1 MEVEKGLQRNLAQS
15 RSSRKPVSS
24 SWRRWVKWPAQLR
37 LVRRC
42 TVWFPTWFGAFLIA
56 SLLFIA
62 AAWWFFCGESFL
74 SLTKRLPADVLV
86 VEGWIGRPGIHAA
99 VAEFWQRGY
108 KYIVATGGLTSG
120 HWGDVQSS
128 YAEMAAGEM
137 IRLGVP
143 KEKIVIATSEY
154 TESHRTFESAVAVWR
169 TLRDAGIKSKALN
182 VFTLGPHARRSALVF
197 AKVNSPDVKIGV
209 IGWLPPEYK
218 TEPWWRSSERS
229 RALLEETVG
238 YLNEVLLNSGRRS
251 NSPVE
256 STSAGSAP
264 HLNLATSPLRKVNYD
279 VAN

>member
-1 MEVEKGLQRNLAQS
+1 MEIEKGLHRNIAHSGLS
-15 RSSRKPVSS
+15 PKPVSS
-24 SWRRWVKWPAQLR
+24 SWRRWVKWPARLR

-42 TVWFPTWFGAFLIA
+42 RIWFPTCFGTFLIG
-56 SLLFIA
+56 SLLFIS
-62 AAWWFFCGESFL
+62 AAWWFVCGESFL
-74 SLTKRLPADVLV
+74 SLTQRLPAHVLV

-108 KYIVATGGLTSG
+108 QYIVATGGLTSNR
-120 HWGDVQSS
+120 WGDEQAS

-143 KEKIVIATSEY
+143 KEKIVIATSEH

-197 AKVNSPDVKIGV
+197 AKVNSHDVKIGV

-229 RALLEETVG
+229 RELLEETVG

-251 NSPVE
+251 NSPV
-256 STSAGSAP
+256 ADGSSDFVQRP
-264 HLNLATSPLRKVNYD
+264 T
-279 VAN
+279 